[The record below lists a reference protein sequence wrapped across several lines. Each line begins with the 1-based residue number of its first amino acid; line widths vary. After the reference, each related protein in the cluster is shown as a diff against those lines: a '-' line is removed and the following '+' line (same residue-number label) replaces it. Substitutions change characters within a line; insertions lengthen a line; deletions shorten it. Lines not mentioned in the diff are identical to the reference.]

1 MSFLMVTALVLGVA
15 GMVCGTAHAKGGGK
29 SNSTPTVV
37 ETPKQQTTKPV
48 TEAATAARESQR
60 DRARKAAGIS
70 GSILTSP
77 LDASSTTATG
87 QKKTLLGQ

>member
-1 MSFLMVTALVLGVA
+1 MSFLMITALVLGVA
-15 GMVCGTAHAKGGGK
+15 GILCGKAHAKGGGK
-29 SNSTPTVV
+29 SYSTPTVV

-77 LDASSTTATG
+77 LEASTTTTG

>member
-1 MSFLMVTALVLGVA
+1 MSFLMVTALAL
-15 GMVCGTAHAKGGGK
+15 GMVGVLCGRAQAKGGGK
-29 SNSTPTVV
+29 GSTPEAV
-37 ETPKQQTTKPV
+37 ETPKQQTTKSV

-77 LDASSTTATG
+77 LDASATTATG

>member
-1 MSFLMVTALVLGVA
+1 MTALGVLIA
-15 GMVCGTAHAKGGGK
+15 GLAGLFLFCGRAQAKGGGK
-29 SNSTPTVV
+29 GGSMPDVK

-48 TEAATAARESQR
+48 TEAATAARETQR
-60 DRARKAAGIS
+60 DKARKAAGIS

-77 LDASSTTATG
+77 LDAQSGATG